1 MPYLKILLGV
11 LKIAPYIADSY
22 RKWQA
27 VKAQKKKQQQ
37 VKNINETPNETFAD
51 EFGAA
56 SGSVQLSDPKPN
68 KLLSDTNKS

>member
-1 MPYLKILLGV
+1 MPYLKLLLGG
-11 LKIAPYIADSY
+11 LKIAPYIADGY

-27 VKAQKKKQQQ
+27 FRAQKKKQQQ
-37 VKNINETPNETFAD
+37 VTNINENPIETFAD

-68 KLLSDTNKS
+68 KLPSDTNKF